1 LVKLEVPAVALKILL
16 VVLIPGLTFSYDH
29 LLVSIAPLLQFV
41 VRGEPTEALVG
52 N

>member
-1 LVKLEVPAVALKILL
+1 MALKILL